1 MERILGLETEYG
13 ITVTGEDSVDVVHES
28 IELVRSYTE
37 LAASARAAAFK
48 WDYGREDP
56 HRDARGFR
64 VGSLLQDVDES
75 EYFAQDRNRPLSY
88 EEIKSDLVLSNG
100 ARFYNDHAHPEYAT
114 PECRS
119 LFDLVAHDKA
129 GERIVA
135 ECVRWRNRDGAD
147 DQRIKV
153 YKNNTDFSGH
163 SYGCHDNYLMARS
176 VPFETVIGCLTPF
189 LVTRQVFAGAGKV
202 GVELEEQDRAGG
214 YQLSQRAD
222 FFMVPVSIDTMN
234 RRPIINTRD
243 EPHADPDRFRRLHV
257 IVGDANMSEHAT
269 ALKLGTTALILSLIE
284 RGVCPPEF
292 ALADPVTALKI
303 ISRDPSLQA
312 VVRRERGG
320 TIRAL
325 DIQAGYL
332 AAAEQ
337 HLAGSTPEVD
347 WVLDAWRAVLEDLAA
362 DPYRCADRVDW
373 VAKRDLLETFREAE
387 RLDWSDPW
395 LAALDL
401 EYHNIDP
408 ADGLYHELV
417 RAGRVRRMVD
427 DDRVSDAVRQA
438 PPDTRAYFR
447 GECVRR
453 FGTAIEAVQWDE
465 IKLRAGDGVRVVSMM
480 DVFDE
485 ATVRHYNAAID
496 DAADVAMLLRSLAG

>member
-1 MERILGLETEYG
+1 
-13 ITVTGEDSVDVVHES
+13 
-28 IELVRSYTE
+28 
-37 LAASARAAAFK
+37 
-48 WDYGREDP
+48 
-56 HRDARGFR
+56 
-64 VGSLLQDVDES
+64 
-75 EYFAQDRNRPLSY
+75 
-88 EEIKSDLVLSNG
+88 
-100 ARFYNDHAHPEYAT
+100 
-114 PECRS
+114 
-119 LFDLVAHDKA
+119 
-129 GERIVA
+129 
-135 ECVRWRNRDGAD
+135 
-147 DQRIKV
+147 
-153 YKNNTDFSGH
+153 
-163 SYGCHDNYLMARS
+163 
-176 VPFETVIGCLTPF
+176 
-189 LVTRQVFAGAGKV
+189 
-202 GVELEEQDRAGG
+202 
-214 YQLSQRAD
+214 
-222 FFMVPVSIDTMN
+222 
-234 RRPIINTRD
+234 
-243 EPHADPDRFRRLHV
+243 
-257 IVGDANMSEHAT
+257 MSEHAT
-269 ALKLGTTALILSLIE
+269 ALKLGTTALTLSLIE
-284 RGVCPPEF
+284 RGLCPPEF
-292 ALADPVTALKI
+292 ALADPVTALKL

-337 HLAGSTPEVD
+337 HLAGSTPEAD
-347 WVLDAWRAVLEDLAA
+347 WVLDAWRTVLEDLAA
-362 DPYRCADRVDW
+362 DPHRCADRVDW

-401 EYHNIDP
+401 EYHNIDA

-453 FGTAIEAVQWDE
+453 FGAAIEAVQWDE
-465 IKLRAGDGVRVVSMM
+465 IKLRAGAGVRVVSMM

-496 DAADVAMLLRSLAG
+496 DAADVAALLRSLAG